1 MKKRILR
8 HLAFMD
14 RYLENMPNETRENLE
29 KTMKKH
35 MTEIY
40 FFMHER
46 FIHLVVTVL
55 FALGTFMTIFTYL
68 LSENVGLIALAVLMI
83 VLLVPYVNHYYLLEN
98 GVQKMYVQ
106 YDELLAEID
115 RREAD
120 GEKSSEN
127 K

>member
-14 RYLENMPNETRENLE
+14 KYLENMPNETKENLD

-68 LSENVGLIALAVLMI
+68 LSENVGLLALALLMI
-83 VLLVPYVNHYYLLEN
+83 ILLVPYVNHYYLLEN

>member
-14 RYLENMPNETRENLE
+14 KYLENMPNETKENLE

-55 FALGTFMTIFTYL
+55 FALGTFMTVFTYL
-68 LSENVGLIALAVLMI
+68 LSENVGLLALALLMI
-83 VLLVPYVNHYYLLEN
+83 ILLVPYVNHYYLLEN

>member
-14 RYLENMPNETRENLE
+14 KYLENMPNETKENLE

-68 LSENVGLIALAVLMI
+68 LSENVGLLALALLMI
-83 VLLVPYVNHYYLLEN
+83 ILLVPYVNHYYLLEN

>member
-8 HLAFMD
+8 HLEWMD
-14 RYLENMPNETRENLE
+14 KYLEIMQNESLDSLE

-46 FIHLVVTVL
+46 FIHLIVTVL
-55 FALGTFMTIFTYL
+55 FAIGTFMTVFTYL
-68 LSENVGLIALAVLMI
+68 ICDNIM
-83 VLLVPYVNHYYLLEN
+83 LLVLALFLVILLAPYIKHYYLLEN

-106 YDELLAEID
+106 YDKLREKIDELES
-115 RREAD
+115 
-120 GEKSSEN
+120 K